1 MSRFTATVEFL
12 KKLDLYFDLVSL
24 PKYADPD
31 VEENIEGT
39 PMPIGAPEISSSETA
54 KAKGKAKA
62 ELSKKEIGR
71 IKTKQAVLAKAME
84 VDGGKFAAEGGEDVP
99 AGKKARADTT
109 VPSSEMECRDGDVQ
123 MAGP

>member
-1 MSRFTATVEFL
+1 M
-12 KKLDLYFDLVSL
+12 SL

-39 PMPIGAPEISSSETA
+39 PLPIGAPEISSSETA

-62 ELSKKEIGR
+62 ELSKKEMGR

-84 VDGGKFAAEGGEDVP
+84 VDSGKLGTEGAEEEGP
-99 AGKKARADTT
+99 AGKKAKAEA
-109 VPSSEMECRDGDVQ
+109 VGPSAETESQDGDVQ
-123 MAGP
+123 MTGP